1 MHECI
6 PLTSDDLSMVL
17 IYRSRYRAYSLLTR
31 EFQGTVLALRS
42 TLQRE
47 HNECEGPNVVGDDAS
62 ELGILLL
69 DTFFYVSCIKFS
81 KI

>member
-1 MHECI
+1 M
-6 PLTSDDLSMVL
+6 
-17 IYRSRYRAYSLLTR
+17 TR

-47 HNECEGPNVVGDDAS
+47 HNEFEDPNVVGDEAS